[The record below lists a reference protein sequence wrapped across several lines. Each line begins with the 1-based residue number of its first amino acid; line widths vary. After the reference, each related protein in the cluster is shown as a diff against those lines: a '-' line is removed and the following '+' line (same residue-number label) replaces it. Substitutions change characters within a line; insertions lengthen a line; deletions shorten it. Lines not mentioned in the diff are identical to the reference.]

1 MMLDNQFIF
10 FFSAL
15 GAFNSLLL
23 SIYFFVLGK
32 PRQVSNYFLGGLLF
46 VLSIRIWKSVFF
58 YFNPELSK
66 VYLQIGLSACFL
78 IGPFLYLYVKAM
90 VSPIKSIGFKDLLLL
105 GLLAIFITVIG
116 VLYPYAS
123 YPELWGGYFYK
134 AINYQWFLFIVA
146 SVFLFRNQFSILIKK
161 ELSYQEVW
169 VVSVIS
175 GVFIIWVAYY
185 TSYYTSY
192 IIGAISFSFVLY
204 LSILLI
210 YNKRKKSFKLEEKK
224 EKYANQKID
233 EETANKLINEIDA
246 VLRTEALYRNPN
258 LTLVQLAKKLHMRP
272 HIISQVVNDHLKT
285 NFPLFINSYRIDEAK
300 QRLQTSPNLKMEIIA
315 EECGFN
321 STSTFYAAFKKLE
334 QTTPAKYAK
343 SQLIKT
349 PDV

>member
-1 MMLDNQFIF
+1 
-10 FFSAL
+10 
-15 GAFNSLLL
+15 
-23 SIYFFVLGK
+23 
-32 PRQVSNYFLGGLLF
+32 
-46 VLSIRIWKSVFF
+46 
-58 YFNPELSK
+58 
-66 VYLQIGLSACFL
+66 
-78 IGPFLYLYVKAM
+78 M

-116 VLYPYAS
+116 VLYPYGS

-146 SVFLFRNQFSILIKK
+146 SVFLFRNQFSKLIKK

-246 VLRTEALYRNPN
+246 VLRTEALYRNSN